1 MRRMTVTEAHDRL
14 YVAFHALQRGE
25 LTLREYAA
33 IFEDLADATVAH
45 PVRWVGLQS

>member
-25 LTLREYAA
+25 LTLKEYAA
-33 IFEDLADATVAH
+33 IYEDLAAATVAH
-45 PVRWVGLQS
+45 PVRRAGV